1 MHTLSL
7 MVQSPSSPRKAEVS
21 LDTLAENAR
30 GGDRKSLEALLRRT
44 APDVLRL
51 CHRLSGARD
60 FEDNA
65 QRALEKIVIALSSF
79 DPSRGSFRPWA
90 LTVARNVCR
99 DRGRRRGLEQATFDP
114 REPVDAPSSSP
125 GPERLVLARV
135 QTAEVDKALA
145 LLPEPMRAALVL
157 FHVSGNSYEEI
168 AAALDVPKGTV
179 MTWLHR
185 GRKRLRASLRET
197 GEN

>member
-1 MHTLSL
+1 MRTLSL
-7 MVQSPSSPRKAEVS
+7 MVQSPPSPREAEVS
-21 LDTLAENAR
+21 LDALAEKAR
-30 GGDRKSLEALLRRT
+30 GGDRGSLEALLRRT
-44 APDVLRL
+44 APDILRL
-51 CHRLSGARD
+51 CHRLSGTRD

-65 QRALEKIVIALSSF
+65 QRTLEKIVAGLDSF
-79 DPSRGSFRPWA
+79 DATRGSFRGWA

-99 DRGRRRGLEQATFDP
+99 DRGRRRGLEHATFDAA
-114 REPVDAPSSSP
+114 EPADAPSPCP

-135 QTAEVDKALA
+135 QTAEMDKALDA
-145 LLPEPMRAALVL
+145 LPEPMRAALVL

-168 AAALDVPKGTV
+168 AAALNVPKGTV

-185 GRKRLRASLRET
+185 GRKRLRASL

>member
-1 MHTLSL
+1 MRTLSL
-7 MVQSPSSPRKAEVS
+7 MAQSPPSPREAVAS
-21 LDTLAENAR
+21 LDALAEKAR
-30 GGDRKSLEALLRRT
+30 GGDRESLEALLRRT
-44 APDVLRL
+44 APDILRL
-51 CHRLSGARD
+51 CHRLSGTRD

-65 QRALEKIVIALSSF
+65 QRALEKIVVALQSF
-79 DPSRGSFRPWA
+79 DPARGSFRGWA

-99 DRGRRRGLEQATFDP
+99 DRGRRRGLEQATFDA

-135 QTAEVDKALA
+135 QTAQVDKALGE
-145 LLPEPMRAALVL
+145 LPEPMRAALVL

-185 GRKRLRASLRET
+185 GRKRLRAAL
-197 GEN
+197 GDN

>member
-1 MHTLSL
+1 MRTLSL
-7 MVQSPSSPRKAEVS
+7 MVQGPLSPRKAEVS
-21 LDTLAENAR
+21 LDALAEKAR
-30 GGDRKSLEALLRRT
+30 GGDRESLEALLRRT
-44 APDVLRL
+44 APDILRL
-51 CHRLSGARD
+51 CHRLSGTRD

-65 QRALEKIVIALSSF
+65 QRALEKIVVALSSF
-79 DPSRGSFRPWA
+79 DSSRGSFRGWA

-99 DRGRRRGLEQATFDP
+99 DRGRRRGLEQATFDA
-114 REPVDAPSSSP
+114 REPVDSPSSSP

-135 QTAEVDKALA
+135 QTAQVDKALGE
-145 LLPEPMRAALVL
+145 LPEPMRAALVL

-168 AAALDVPKGTV
+168 ATTLKVPKGTV

-185 GRKRLRASLRET
+185 GRKRLRASL

>member
-1 MHTLSL
+1 MRTLSL
-7 MVQSPSSPRKAEVS
+7 MVQGPSLPRTDEVS
-21 LDTLAENAR
+21 LDALADKAQR
-30 GGDRKSLEALLRRT
+30 GDRGSLEALLRRT
-44 APDVLRL
+44 APDILRL
-51 CHRLSGARD
+51 CHRLSGPRD

-65 QRALEKIVIALSSF
+65 QRALEKIVVALNSF
-79 DPSRGSFRPWA
+79 DASRGSFRGWS

-99 DRGRRRGLEQATFDP
+99 DRGRRRGLEKATFDAQP
-114 REPVDAPSSSP
+114 PDDAASSSP
-125 GPERLVLARV
+125 SPERVVLARV
-135 QTAEVDKALA
+135 QTAQVDKALEE
-145 LLPEPMRAALVL
+145 LPEPMRAALVL

-185 GRKRLRASLRET
+185 GRKRLRASL